1 MLGMKRFGAFLL
13 AGVVSVG
20 LLACQRENAETGQ
33 KVDKILA
40 KLDAIE
46 KKLDTG
52 ARPGAGAQPARP
64 QRPPPPDPKTTFSV
78 PIDGDPAKGAPTAKV
93 TIVEA
98 AEFA

>member
-1 MLGMKRFGAFLL
+1 L

-20 LLACQRENAETGQ
+20 LLACQREDAETAQ

-40 KLDAIE
+40 KLDGIE
-46 KKLDTG
+46 KKLDSG
-52 ARPGAGAQPARP
+52 GRPGAGAQPNRP

-78 PIDGDPAKGAPTAKV
+78 PIEGAMAHGAPTAKV